1 METRKRTEIIQDIS
15 SYFLSLKN
23 GETIESVR
31 NLSKTMGASIGLL
44 SEVITE
50 IEDAGAVSLEKRGP
64 LGTQITDMSIGKLW
78 EIARK
83 EPLVIAHTL
92 PSNHR
97 YEGFAS
103 GLKTALTNA
112 NLETYFIFIRGSRTR
127 ISALREGRCHIAITS
142 LFAANGLC
150 TRKEDIAFTFSPC
163 TFTSAHHIYLR
174 SSAKRNQTGLVVGV
188 DPDSYDQ
195 NHLSQIEFENKDV
208 EYKHINYM
216 NIFRCLSSGEIDA
229 AIWTEDDMRPHLNE
243 NVVQLPLSAHTQQ
256 KVNQSDTQ
264 AALIMHKEDKLIG
277 EVIKKTIQPD
287 QVLQIQKDVIEGKRV
302 PAY

>member
-1 METRKRTEIIQDIS
+1 
-15 SYFLSLKN
+15 
-23 GETIESVR
+23 
-31 NLSKTMGASIGLL
+31 
-44 SEVITE
+44 
-50 IEDAGAVSLEKRGP
+50 
-64 LGTQITDMSIGKLW
+64 
-78 EIARK
+78 
-83 EPLVIAHTL
+83 
-92 PSNHR
+92 
-97 YEGFAS
+97 
-103 GLKTALTNA
+103 
-112 NLETYFIFIRGSRTR
+112 
-127 ISALREGRCHIAITS
+127 
-142 LFAANGLC
+142 
-150 TRKEDIAFTFSPC
+150 
-163 TFTSAHHIYLR
+163 
-174 SSAKRNQTGLVVGV
+174 V

-216 NIFRCLSSGEIDA
+216 NIFRCLSSCEIDA

-287 QVLQIQKDVIEGKRV
+287 QVLQIQKGVIEGKRI

>member
-1 METRKRTEIIQDIS
+1 METRKRTEIIRDIS
-15 SYFLSLKN
+15 SYFLSLKK

-31 NLSKTMGASIGLL
+31 NLSKKMGASIGLL

-64 LGTQITDMSIGKLW
+64 LGTQIKGMSIGKLW

-103 GLKTALTNA
+103 GLKTAMTDA
-112 NLETYFIFIRGSRTR
+112 GLETYFIFIRGSRTR
-127 ISALREGRCHIAITS
+127 INALREGRCHIAITS

-150 TRKEDIAFTFSPC
+150 TRKEDIAFSFSPC
-163 TFTSAHHIYLR
+163 TFTSAHHIYMR
-174 SSAKRNQTGLVVGV
+174 SGATQDQARLVVGV

-195 NHLSQIEFENKDV
+195 NHLSQIEFEYKNV
-208 EYKHINYM
+208 EYKRINFM

-229 AIWTEDDMRPHLNE
+229 AIWTEDDMHPHLNE
-243 NVVQLPLSAHTQQ
+243 NIVQLPLSAHTQQ

-264 AALIMHKEDKLIG
+264 VALIIYKEDKLIG
-277 EVIKKTIQPD
+277 EVIKKTIKPD
-287 QVLQIQKDVIEGKRV
+287 QVLQIQTDVIEGKRI
-302 PAY
+302 PTY